1 MPAQFLLF
9 LLPLLA
15 PFALAQSTD
24 CSNGALSCECVRI
37 QSTPNTIIP
46 TLAGSITIEGSG
58 LAYCI
63 FNPTACLFNFLT
75 SSEGGTSR
83 STGATIMKTTA
94 TKTSFAIFGADCADN
109 PVSCDKKISIALD
122 PATRP
127 TSLNTGPLYGY
138 ITCSSPTMVGARL
151 YWYTQP
157 VAGSPACDPAAAQAC
172 KTIYTHY
179 PDDPAGILSGENT
192 DPGHI
197 SRIIGTDRAP
207 IIGHIGSLVAATPTQ
222 AEASGIGLAVVAT
235 STFTAGT
242 DATGAGGG
250 AAVGDA
256 TTTDS
261 STGSA
266 STTPSNQVTFTFT
279 SGAAPT
285 TLCSASN
292 STVVTGCMPASCSW
306 VDPEAK
312 VSKSSEALINGNEIT
327 CPFVVWPHR
336 AGKVYLK
343 VCVKSPIRFNTRND
357 TTLLSTT
364 TMGDSDEFC
373 FLWNNGG
380 GEEDDAGS
388 SSSSSSSSNT
398 VTMKTSMNSLAFNIS
413 ETWSDISR
421 KDMNVYGGQITY
433 IYGNGFDVRVHLD
446 EASSNAS
453 AISTLFSDETTKVG
467 YRIKLQMSR
476 FILYVNAHP
485 ISASGLL
492 FATPQWVEAPVRLK
506 VVVEKLI
513 MVGSLF
519 TTCPVQYRSDASRC
533 VWTTLPRQGAATA
546 AAPPAPSSAAPSIA
560 LDDIYLNIIGSCG
573 NVNAPR

>member
-1 MPAQFLLF
+1 MPAQFFLLLLLF
-9 LLPLLA
+9 LNA
-15 PFALAQSTD
+15 SAQTD

-37 QSTPNTIIP
+37 HSTPNTIIP
-46 TLAGSITIEGSG
+46 TLASSITIEGTG

-63 FNPTACLFNFLT
+63 NNPTACLFNFLT

-83 STGATIMKTTA
+83 STGATTMKTTA
-94 TKTSFAIFGADCADN
+94 TKTSFAIFGAECTDD

-127 TSLNTGPLYGY
+127 TSMNTGPLYGY

-157 VAGSPACDPAAAQAC
+157 VASSPACGPSAAQAC

-207 IIGHIGSLVAATPTQ
+207 IIGHIGSLAAATPTQ

-235 STFTAGT
+235 STTTTST
-242 DATGAGGG
+242 DVTGAGGG
-250 AAVGDA
+250 AAENEA
-256 TTTDS
+256 KTTDF

-292 STVVTGCMPASCSW
+292 STVVTGCMPATCSW

-373 FLWNNGG
+373 FLWDNGG
-380 GEEDDAGS
+380 SEKNDAGS
-388 SSSSSSSSNT
+388 GSSSNT
-398 VTMKTSMNSLAFNIS
+398 IPMRTSMNSLAFNIS
-413 ETWSDISR
+413 ETWSDVSR

-433 IYGNGFDVRVHLD
+433 IRGNGFDVRVHLD
-446 EASSNAS
+446 DASSNAS
-453 AISTLFSDETTKVG
+453 AISSLFSDETTKVG

-519 TTCPVQYRSDASRC
+519 TTCPIQYRSDASRC